1 MPLDFGDRVN
11 APIECP
17 LKMSTIAWTRC
28 IEYRQQYKCLCK
40 EARDRL
46 RIKGEGKEAFEQKL
60 KEIQRPVPVKPR
72 GWRVE
77 RMSRFYVIYNAEGE
91 LKHRATNQAE
101 ADDYLALAAQVVG
114 LTEENG
120 RLWKLLEE
128 DLTRVDDPWDQ
139 VDRML
144 GVEGSESEADG
155 SEAFGEEE

>member
-1 MPLDFGDRVN
+1 M
-11 APIECP
+11 
-17 LKMSTIAWTRC
+17 
-28 IEYRQQYKCLCK
+28 
-40 EARDRL
+40 RL
-46 RIKGEGKEAFEQKL
+46 KGEGKEAFEQKL

-77 RMSRFYVIYNAEGE
+77 RMSRFYVIYDAEGE

-101 ADDYLALAAQVVG
+101 ADDYLSLAAQVIG
-114 LTEENG
+114 LTEENA

-144 GVEGSESEADG
+144 GVEGSESESD
-155 SEAFGEEE
+155 SSEEE